1 MSADIRAS
9 RVGGSAAEQLG
20 RWTYNPKTLGSI
32 PALTAG
38 WICSN
43 PQPRL

>member
-9 RVGGSAAEQLG
+9 RVGSSVAEGLG
-20 RWTYNPKTLGSI
+20 RWQSEDPGFK
-32 PALTAG
+32 PALIAG